1 MSDQVF
7 DYIIYTD
14 GSANSGPTGGSACIV
29 EDTNTLERYHLVTSY
44 LKATNNQ
51 AEIFATL
58 IGYAFITSLHPT
70 VPWKL
75 RVKLVSDSEHVL
87 SCSVRHIFKWIRS
100 GKLYNLNLPL
110 KNRGLWQLFAK
121 LTEKIE
127 ITGEHVKGHS
137 GHFDNER
144 CDHAASWARIRRMDD
159 KSFTDHCVVELIKR
173 KKKAATFCDNWFHFD
188 GEPVMSL
195 IRNEQNVEL
204 DQAVYQIH
212 TLVKGFFQNELAVI
226 TTQDRV
232 LKSMMDRVK
241 EAITMANK
249 HKSGDKRIAD
259 LEEKLKNLVGEYKD
273 EHY

>member
-1 MSDQVF
+1 MSDPVF

-29 EDTNTLERYHLVTSY
+29 EDTNTLQRYHLASSY

-51 AEIFATL
+51 AEIYASL
-58 IGYAFITSLHPT
+58 MGYAFVSTLQE

-87 SCSVRHIFKWIRS
+87 ECSTKHIFKWMRS
-100 GKLYNLNLPL
+100 NKLYDLNVPL
-110 KNRGLWQLFAK
+110 KNRGFWQLFAK

-144 CDHAASWARIRRMDD
+144 CDNAASWARRKRSEDPT
-159 KSFTDHCVVELIKR
+159 FTGHCMVELVKKKR
-173 KKKAATFCDNWFHFD
+173 KTATFCDDWFHFD
-188 GEPVMSL
+188 SEPVFAL
-195 IRNEQNVEL
+195 IRNSNNVQLEQAKVQL
-204 DQAVYQIH
+204 QI
-212 TLVKGFFQNELAVI
+212 LVKGFFENQLPLI
-226 TTQDRV
+226 TTQERV
-232 LKSMMDRVK
+232 LKSMIDRVK

-249 HKSGDKRIAD
+249 YKNQDPRITE
-259 LEEKLKNLVGEYKD
+259 LEKKLLDLVGEYKD